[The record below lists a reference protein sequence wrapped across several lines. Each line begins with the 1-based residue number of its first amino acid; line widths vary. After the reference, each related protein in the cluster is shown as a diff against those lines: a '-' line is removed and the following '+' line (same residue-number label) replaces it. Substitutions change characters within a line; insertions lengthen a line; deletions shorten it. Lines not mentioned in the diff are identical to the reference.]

1 MIFRRVGI
9 IFFWILLAA
18 IVGLLLY
25 VVIELRQP
33 LSKSAA
39 QMRQFKVMPGESKVT
54 IGNNLQSQQFIRS
67 GWLFA
72 LYAKVKRANL
82 QSGVYDLSSSQT
94 IGDIIAKM
102 AKGDVLERS
111 IVIKEGMRREEIGAI
126 LEKYRLAQK
135 DEFLAKTEDKEGY
148 LFPDTYFIPVNTSL
162 DKIIKLFEDNFA
174 KKTADVFTPCNM
186 LHGTCNKEDVII
198 LASIVEREA
207 KLDGDRAP
215 IARVYLNRLNKGMK
229 LEADPTIQ
237 YAKGNWEKI
246 SNGDKKID
254 SFYNTYLY
262 KGLPPGPIC
271 NPGLKSIEASINPP
285 ANDYLYFF
293 HLKDGT
299 TIFSQTKEEHEANL
313 EKYRSQM

>member
-1 MIFRRVGI
+1 
-9 IFFWILLAA
+9 
-18 IVGLLLY
+18 
-25 VVIELRQP
+25 
-33 LSKSAA
+33 
-39 QMRQFKVMPGESKVT
+39 MRQFKVMPGESKVT

-111 IVIKEGMRREEIGAI
+111 IVIKEGYRREEIGAI
-126 LEKYRLAQK
+126 LEKYRLAKK

-174 KKTADVFTPCNM
+174 KKTAGLKIDKKT
-186 LHGTCNKEDVII
+186 II

-215 IARVYLNRLNKGMK
+215 IARVYLNRLDKGMK

-246 SNGDKKID
+246 QNGDKKID

-262 KGLPPGPIC
+262 KSLPPGPIC
-271 NPGLKSIEASINPP
+271 NPGLKSIKASINPP

-313 EKYRSQM
+313 EKYRSQIAN